1 MAWNPK
7 NLWKQPDD
15 VKSRS
20 ETGVHSRTISF
31 KGKATDI
38 DVAVSLIVEG
48 EIIETGWAYAS
59 HTVRAVPGGMAILSL
74 NCVEAAAPHPGEDEG
89 EGSQD
94 ELQPLKD
101 RWLIRSVR
109 NDVSVMAYCGPSFG
123 SNPQRA
129 LVEAWMKEPD
139 GELAEQYQFKKSDGS
154 IYEISEPPTLELI
167 KKIQKGVEAVIRFYP
182 VITRIRT
189 YAAVP
194 PACLENI
201 GFIDTPP
208 APAGTAKSPS
218 GLSAAVDAHQWLKV
232 QDDAEELED
241 GKWTRTESW
250 MGIAKSENA
259 ENSPWDP
266 DLYGKERWSM
276 PYQQ

>member
-1 MAWNPK
+1 MAWNPQ
-7 NLWKQPDD
+7 NLWQQPDD

-20 ETGVHSRTISF
+20 ETGVLSRTISF
-31 KGKATDI
+31 KGKAADI
-38 DVAVSLIVEG
+38 DVAVSLIAEG
-48 EIIETGWAYAS
+48 EVIETGWAYSS
-59 HTVRAVPGGMAILSL
+59 HTIRAVPGGMAILSL
-74 NCVEAAAPHPGEDEG
+74 NCVEASASRPGEDEG

-94 ELQPLKD
+94 EPQPLKD
-101 RWLIRSVR
+101 LWSIRSVR
-109 NDVSVMAYCGPSFG
+109 NDVSVMAYCGPSG
-123 SNPQRA
+123 SNPQRT

-139 GELAEQYQFKKSDGS
+139 GELAEHYQFKKSDGS
-154 IYEISEPPTLELI
+154 IYDIDEPPTIELI

-182 VITRIRT
+182 VITRTRT

-194 PACLENI
+194 PACLENM